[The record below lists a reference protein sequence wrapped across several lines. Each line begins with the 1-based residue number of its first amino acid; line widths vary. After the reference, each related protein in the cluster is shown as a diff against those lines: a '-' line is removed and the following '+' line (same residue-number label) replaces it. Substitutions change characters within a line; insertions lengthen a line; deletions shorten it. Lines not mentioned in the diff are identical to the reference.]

1 VKVLICG
8 LGSIGQRHARNLRT
22 LLGDELELLAYRVRG
37 EEIDEDLGLRT
48 FTDPGRALFEE
59 EPDVVFVTNPASEHV
74 RIARAAAYAGCH
86 LFIEKPLSDRLN
98 CLDELIEVVDRGR
111 LVAMVGYQLRF
122 HPSFARF
129 QDFLMAQRVEN
140 AYFEIGEYLPDMH
153 PWEDYRR
160 LNYSRREQGGGVLLQ
175 FSHEFDLAYGLFGMP
190 HLVTSVGGKLSD
202 LEIDVEDTADTV
214 LDYGDLAV
222 DVHQDFVQRPPVRR
236 YELASETQ
244 TVEWDNSVDRNE
256 VFLAE
261 LRHFLA
267 CVRGDETP
275 VVDLRAGRDVLRI
288 ALAARRSME
297 TGEAV
302 EP

>member
-22 LLGDELELLAYRVRG
+22 LLGDELELSAYRVRG
-37 EEIDEDLGLRT
+37 EGEFDGRS
-48 FTDPGRALFEE
+48 FTDLDEALAAGPEA
-59 EPDVVFVTNPASEHV
+59 VFVTNPASEHV
-74 RIARAAAYAGCH
+74 PVALAAARAGCH
-86 LFIEKPLSDRLN
+86 LFVEKPLSHTLDGV
-98 CLDELIEVVDRGR
+98 DELISSARS
-111 LVAMVGYQLRF
+111 VAMVGYQLRF

-129 QDFLMAQRVEN
+129 REFVE
-140 AYFEIGEYLPDMH
+140 AGGADSASFEVGEYLPDMH

-160 LNYSRREQGGGVLLQ
+160 LNYSRRDQGGGVLLQ

-190 HLVTSVGGKLSD
+190 AHVTTTGGKLSD
-202 LEIDVEDTADTV
+202 LDIDVEDTADTT

-222 DVHQDFVQRPPVRR
+222 QVHQDFVQRPTVRR
-236 YELASETQ
+236 YELASAAG

-267 CVRGDETP
+267 CVRGEETP
-275 VVDLRAGRDVLRI
+275 VVELSAGADVLRI
-288 ALAARRSME
+288 ALAARRSLE
-297 TGEAV
+297 NGEATR
-302 EP
+302 P